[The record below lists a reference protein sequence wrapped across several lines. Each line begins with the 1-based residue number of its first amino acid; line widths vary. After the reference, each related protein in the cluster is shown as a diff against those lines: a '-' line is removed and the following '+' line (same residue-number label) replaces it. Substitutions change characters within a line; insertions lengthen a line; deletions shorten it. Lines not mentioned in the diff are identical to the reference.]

1 MGLAAENVSSSHQDS
16 ALFRPPRIRV
26 LEVRIHSPPAEGPQN
41 FRFRKKYARLRRATA
56 SLKIAAAV
64 TGCVAALVRRDDIL
78 KVRSYVATQGRCI
91 GRDGR
96 VAIEFDNDTIW
107 LGGHA
112 VTCIE
117 GWLDI

>member
-1 MGLAAENVSSSHQDS
+1 MIG
-16 ALFRPPRIRV
+16 
-26 LEVRIHSPPAEGPQN
+26 
-41 FRFRKKYARLRRATA
+41 RLRRGEAERSA
-56 SLKIAAAV
+56 LGCGSGN
-64 TGCVAALVRRDDIL
+64 GCVAALVRRDNIL
-78 KVRSYVATQGRCI
+78 KKGAYHASQGRYV

-117 GWLDI
+117 GWLNC

>member
-1 MGLAAENVSSSHQDS
+1 MSKLEALNWIGITGVNVFGLYPAGAD
-16 ALFRPPRIRV
+16 
-26 LEVRIHSPPAEGPQN
+26 LEVRSFAPGGGIPEDPVCGSGN
-41 FRFRKKYARLRRATA
+41 
-56 SLKIAAAV
+56 
-64 TGCVAALVRRDDIL
+64 GCVAALVRRDDIL
-78 KVRSYVATQGRCI
+78 KVRSYIASQGRCI

-96 VAIEFDNDTIW
+96 VAIELDNDTIW

>member
-1 MGLAAENVSSSHQDS
+1 MGSSTLLTRRERSEAPPSEMS
-16 ALFRPPRIRV
+16 A
-26 LEVRIHSPPAEGPQN
+26 S
-41 FRFRKKYARLRRATA
+41 
-56 SLKIAAAV
+56 
-64 TGCVAALVRRDDIL
+64 
-78 KVRSYVATQGRCI
+78 QGRCV

-96 VAIEFDNDTIW
+96 VAIEFDDDTIW